1 MRLNHVGS
9 CLRRKGKGDGIV
21 RAFPNRHE
29 GHVSCG
35 QEDVLKVNGKGP
47 SVHMPLRKD
56 GSHTYDIT
64 CVCSVENSKG
74 FQCQPSI

>member
-9 CLRRKGKGDGIV
+9 CLRRKGKGDDIV

-47 SVHMPLRKD
+47 
-56 GSHTYDIT
+56 
-64 CVCSVENSKG
+64 
-74 FQCQPSI
+74 